1 MGFIVSS
8 ALPNR
13 FIRKTISSEH
23 AIKSSALSRPVRRYR
38 LIGVAKV
45 RLSDVG
51 AIEKANSVERLVLPR
66 IAHPRRVIELGAGTG
81 PIITE
86 LERRNFADVYVAVDY
101 SPDAA
106 EYMKRNLTNIE
117 IFRADSALAYSSK

>member
-1 MGFIVSS
+1 M
-8 ALPNR
+8 
-13 FIRKTISSEH
+13 
-23 AIKSSALSRPVRRYR
+23 
-38 LIGVAKV
+38 IGVAKV